1 MIVLTWKKRI
11 GWMGICASLLIAC
24 SRFAPTPTPIPT
36 PTISPLPPTATPE
49 PEAARVNG
57 QAILLGEY
65 QREVERCQAGKSDP
79 TNCPV
84 IVLQNLIEQK
94 VVEQAALTSGIALS
108 EADVE
113 AELQRITDQLGGL
126 EAYQAWLTAN
136 LYTDDEFRLALRRDR
151 LRTQMA
157 DQVTANIG
165 EQAEQ
170 VHARELLVADETMA
184 QDLLTQIKG
193 GKDFAELAV
202 IYSIDLSSRIAG
214 GDLGWFPRGLLT
226 VPEVEQAAFTL
237 QPGETSEV
245 IHSVLGYHI
254 VQTLEH
260 DPVHPLSPGA
270 RQALLN
276 RIYQSWLER
285 QLADATIEKFIDPNS
300 P

>member
-1 MIVLTWKKRI
+1 L
-11 GWMGICASLLIAC
+11 
-24 SRFAPTPTPIPT
+24 
-36 PTISPLPPTATPE
+36 
-49 PEAARVNG
+49 AARVNG
-57 QAILLGEY
+57 QAILLREY
-65 QREVERCQAGKSDP
+65 EKEVERCQAGKSDP
-79 TNCPV
+79 ANCPAL
-84 IVLQNLIEQK
+84 VLQNLIEQR
-94 VVEQAALTSGIALS
+94 VVEQAALTSGVAVS
-108 EADVE
+108 EADVD

-136 LYTDDEFRLALRRDR
+136 LYTDDEFRQALRRDL
-151 LRTQMA
+151 LRARMA

-165 EQAEQ
+165 DQAEQ
-170 VHARELLVADETMA
+170 VHARELLVADEATA
-184 QDLLTQIKG
+184 QDLLAQIKG
-193 GKDFAELAV
+193 GKDFVELAV

-245 IHSVLGYHI
+245 IHSTLGYHI

-276 RIYQSWLER
+276 RTYQTWLER
-285 QLADATIEKFIDPNS
+285 QLAEATIEKVINP
-300 P
+300 

>member
-1 MIVLTWKKRI
+1 VKSLKWKRI
-11 GWMGICASLLIAC
+11 GWAGVFASLLIAC

-36 PTISPLPPTATPE
+36 PTVTPLPPTATPE
-49 PEAARVNG
+49 PLAARVNG

-65 QREVERCQAGKSDP
+65 EREVERCQAGKSDP
-79 TNCPV
+79 ANCPAL
-84 IVLQNLIEQK
+84 VLQNLIEQK
-94 VVEQAALTSGIALS
+94 VVEQAALTSGVVIA
-108 EADVE
+108 EAEVE
-113 AELQRITDQLGGL
+113 AELQRITQQLGGL

-136 LYTDDEFRLALRRDR
+136 RYTDDEFRQALRRDL
-151 LRTQMA
+151 LRARMA

-165 EQAEQ
+165 DQAEQ
-170 VHARELLVADETMA
+170 VHARELLVADEATA

-193 GKDFAELAV
+193 GQDFVELAV
-202 IYSIDLSSRIAG
+202 THSIDLSSRIAG

-237 QPGETSEV
+237 QPGETSDV
-245 IHSVLGYHI
+245 IHSALGYHI

-276 RIYQSWLER
+276 RTYQSWLER
-285 QLADATIEKFIDPNS
+285 QLAEATIEKFIEPDS